1 MSSDSLQLI
10 LGGVHEEL
18 GLGVHGH
25 RNNFVCPLSYS
36 SVLMETVDSISFEA
50 FVALT
55 EAGLGLIVDNTGGS
69 GSTQVD
75 LGAVKPVPV
84 TLPVLHWSTEL
95 SAFGGNFGD
104 STLLHLACFTDGTA
118 PILGIVEAR
127 SSPGG
132 EGVLVVWYSL
142 TPHFRFRVLTPFMHW
157 GPTLFAAINAFPTFV
172 PH

>member
-1 MSSDSLQLI
+1 
-10 LGGVHEEL
+10 
-18 GLGVHGH
+18 
-25 RNNFVCPLSYS
+25 
-36 SVLMETVDSISFEA
+36 METVDSISFQA

-55 EAGLGLIVDNTGGS
+55 VAGLGLVVDKTGGS
-69 GSTQVD
+69 GATQVD

-95 SAFGGNFGD
+95 AALGGNFGN
-104 STLLHLACFTDGTA
+104 STLLHLAGFTDGTA
-118 PILGIVEAR
+118 PILGIIEAR

-132 EGVLVVWYSL
+132 EGVFVVWYSL
-142 TPHFRFRVLTPFMHW
+142 TAHFSFRVLTPFMHW